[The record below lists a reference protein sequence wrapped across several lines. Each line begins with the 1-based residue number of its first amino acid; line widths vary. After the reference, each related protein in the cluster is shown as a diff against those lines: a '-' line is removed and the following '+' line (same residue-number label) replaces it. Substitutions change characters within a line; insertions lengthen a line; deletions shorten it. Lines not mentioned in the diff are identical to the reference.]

1 MISKRL
7 WRFSRL
13 SRQISVRISFMAA
26 LAVLAAFAAWAL
38 EDFIPDPLSE
48 RFKWT
53 AVGPVLTILASS
65 MLAVVTFSLSVMV
78 SAFRAASAQVTP
90 RAHRLLLEDTTSQ
103 TVLATF
109 LGAFIFALVSLILSR
124 VGIYSSGAAVIV
136 FGVTVIVLVLVIV
149 SILRWIHHLSHFG
162 SMDNTLAKL
171 EKRVAKELQ
180 RHRKMPGLG
189 GAALSDD
196 VKAPKGVVPV
206 RAEVSGFVQHVDIPE
221 LADCADGLNVTVY
234 MNCVSGDWVAQDDI
248 LAHVDH
254 AAVPTLSRV
263 RDAFTIEPMRDF
275 DQDPRFGLTVLAE
288 IASRALSPGINDSGT
303 ALDVIGRL
311 ERLLIDNAP
320 DRIANDAPAF
330 ENVFI
335 RGPSEAALIE
345 AAFAIIARDGANR
358 IEVAEAVQK
367 SLLRIAQTRNPNLAN
382 AARDMAARAF
392 AYGETALS
400 DEGDLNRLRLL
411 KRC

>member
-1 MISKRL
+1 MITKRL

-13 SRQISVRISFMAA
+13 SRQISVRISLMAA

-48 RFKWT
+48 RFGWQ
-53 AVGPVLTILASS
+53 AVRPILTILASS

-78 SAFRAASAQVTP
+78 SAFRAASSQVTP

-124 VGIYSSGAAVIV
+124 VGIYGAGAAVIV
-136 FGVTVIVLVLVIV
+136 FGVTVLVVVSVIV

-162 SMDNTLAKL
+162 SMDNTLKTL
-171 EKRVAKELQ
+171 EKRVMKELQ
-180 RHRKMPGLG
+180 RHRRMPGLG
-189 GAALSDD
+189 GAALAED
-196 VKAPKGVVPV
+196 VTAPKGAVPV
-206 RAEVSGFVQHVDIPE
+206 RAHSSGFVQHVDIPE
-221 LADCADGLNVTVY
+221 LADCADGLKVTVY
-234 MNCVSGDWVAQDDI
+234 MSCVSGDWIAQDGI
-248 LAHVDH
+248 LAYVDH
-254 AAVPTLSRV
+254 AAEQTLKRV

-311 ERLLIDNAP
+311 ERLLIDTSP
-320 DRIANDAPAF
+320 DRIANDEPAF

-335 RGPSEAALIE
+335 RGPSETDLIE
-345 AAFAIIARDGANR
+345 SAFAIIARDGANR
-358 IEVAEAVQK
+358 IEVVEAVQL
-367 SLLRIAQTRNPNLAN
+367 SLLRIVQTRDAALAS
-382 AARDMAARAF
+382 AARTMAERAF
-392 AYGETALS
+392 AYGEQALG
-400 DEGDLNRLRLL
+400 DEGDLNRLRQYR
-411 KRC
+411 KS